1 MAFLLER
8 WKVSDP
14 NNAAVTFNLQ
24 GRDGQ
29 FLYTRAVYFSSA
41 CLIVGFR
48 LPIADLLSASG
59 QLELPETGNWQL
71 EIGNLTAGELRS
83 GL

>member
-1 MAFLLER
+1 L
-8 WKVSDP
+8 
-14 NNAAVTFNLQ
+14 
-24 GRDGQ
+24 
-29 FLYTRAVYFSSA
+29 
-41 CLIVGFR
+41 LIVDFR
-48 LPIADLLSASG
+48 LLIADLLSASG